1 MRASENVRGRNHEQ
15 HSTQSLRGNYIQESG
30 REGWMEK
37 AVLRKSGMGRK
48 ARPRDVCKNMSINV
62 RIIYDNGCKYNYVA
76 CRIAV
81 LRHLGYSLKRFVVK
95 PTCKLHCVGL

>member
-1 MRASENVRGRNHEQ
+1 MSSTV
-15 HSTQSLRGNYIQESG
+15 HSRLEGTIQESG

-48 ARPRDVCKNMSINV
+48 AGPRDVCKNMPINV